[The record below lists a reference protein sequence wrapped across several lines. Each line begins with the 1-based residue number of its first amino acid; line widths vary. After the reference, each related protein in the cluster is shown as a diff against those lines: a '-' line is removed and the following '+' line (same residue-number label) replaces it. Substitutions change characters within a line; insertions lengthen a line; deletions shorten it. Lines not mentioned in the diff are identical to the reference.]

1 MNATATIPE
10 PAALTGVYL
19 RESGAE
25 VLKSWRLP
33 QFILPTVITPAAFYA
48 LFTLALQTPTP
59 ARAAAN
65 LAAYGV
71 FAAIGPSLFGF
82 GAGVAM
88 EREQG
93 LIEMKRVSPMPIG
106 AFITGKLA
114 AACLV
119 TAAAL
124 ALIYAA
130 SVVAGV
136 RLEPGQW
143 LGLLALHLASVVPFA
158 LIGLGIGMRLGG
170 KGAVGVANALFLGFA
185 VIGGLWIPSMAL
197 PGWMQA
203 IGQFTPSFHLGQIAN
218 AIVGAP
224 MMGTVLAHVAATV
237 AITAAAGLFAWSGW
251 RRSPA

>member
-1 MNATATIPE
+1 MTAI
-10 PAALTGVYL
+10 AASALAAQGGVYA
-19 RESGAE
+19 RESVAE
-25 VLKSWRLP
+25 LLKSWRLP

-48 LFTLALQTPTP
+48 LFTLALSPPTP

-106 AFITGKLA
+106 AFIGGKLA
-114 AACLV
+114 AAAVV

-130 SVVAGV
+130 SLIAGV
-136 RLEPGQW
+136 RLEAGQW
-143 LGLLALHLASVVPFA
+143 TGLLALHLASVVPFA
-158 LIGLGIGMRLGG
+158 LIGLGLGMRLGG

-185 VIGGLWIPSMAL
+185 VIGGLWIPAMLL

-203 IGQFTPSFHLGQIAN
+203 VGQFTPSFHLGQLAN
-218 AIVGAP
+218 TIVGAP
-224 MMGTVLAHVAATV
+224 AMGTVSAHIAAIA
-237 AITAAAGLFAWSGW
+237 AITAAAGLFAWTGW
-251 RRSPA
+251 HRSPA

>member
-1 MNATATIPE
+1 MTALALSAM
-10 PAALTGVYL
+10 AAPSGVYA
-19 RESGAE
+19 RESAAE
-25 VLKSWRLP
+25 LRKSWRLP

-48 LFTLALQTPTP
+48 LFTLALATPTP

-114 AACLV
+114 AATVV

-124 ALIYAA
+124 ALIYTA
-130 SVVAGV
+130 SLFAGV

-143 LGLLALHLASVVPFA
+143 AGLLALHLVSVVPFA
-158 LIGLGIGMRLGG
+158 LIGLGLGMRLGG

-185 VIGGLWIPSMAL
+185 VIGGLWVPSMML
-197 PGWMQA
+197 PGWMQT
-203 IGQFTPSFHLGQIAN
+203 IGQFTPSFHLGQLAN
-218 AIVGAP
+218 SVVGAP
-224 MMGTVLAHVAATV
+224 YMGTVAGHIGTAA
-237 AITAAAGLFAWSGW
+237 AITAAAGAFAWTGW
-251 RRSPA
+251 RRSAA

>member
-1 MNATATIPE
+1 MTAFASAM
-10 PAALTGVYL
+10 AAPGGVYA
-19 RESGAE
+19 RESAAE
-25 VLKSWRLP
+25 LLKSWRLP
-33 QFILPTVITPAAFYA
+33 QFILPTVVTPAAFYA
-48 LFTLALQTPTP
+48 LFTLALSTPTP

-106 AFITGKLA
+106 AFIAGKLA
-114 AACLV
+114 AATVV

-124 ALIYAA
+124 ALIYTA
-130 SVVAGV
+130 SLFAGV
-136 RLEPGQW
+136 RLAAGQW
-143 LGLLALHLASVVPFA
+143 AGLLALHLASVVPFA
-158 LIGLGIGMRLGG
+158 LIGLGLGMRLGG

-185 VIGGLWIPSMAL
+185 VIGGLWIPSMML
-197 PGWMQA
+197 PGWMRT
-203 IGQFTPSFHLGQIAN
+203 IGQVTPSFHLGQLAN

-224 MMGTVLAHVAATV
+224 TMGSDATHVAAV
-237 AITAAAGLFAWSGW
+237 AAITAAAGVFAASGW
-251 RRSPA
+251 RRSAA